1 MVLVVIPVDE
11 KEEGIKLC
19 VYIAGIDGSTTRKD
33 WINAWHMIQDTLEM
47 YGVEIEPTKRED
59 EKNLLRDIIWWK
71 WSKQGLNCREV
82 ANMWEAKKSKAFGE
96 DTISAAIRRI
106 DKLMRP
112 LSDPDE

>member
-1 MVLVVIPVDE
+1 VVIPVDE

-19 VYIAGIDGSTTRKD
+19 VCIAGIDGSTTRKD
-33 WINAWHMIQDTLEM
+33 WLKLWRTLQEMLAM
-47 YGVEIEPTKRED
+47 YGIKTDPTKRES
-59 EKNLLRDIIWWK
+59 EKNMQRDMNFWK
-71 WSKQGLNCREV
+71 WSKQGLNCKEV
-82 ANMWEAKKSKAFGE
+82 ANMWEAKKSKAFDE